1 MNTITISG
9 RLTADPVVR
18 HGLGAK
24 GISVAHYT
32 VAVRRDYK
40 AQEGQQDADFVRVT
54 AFRAGAMWAEN
65 WLSKGSRVEVTGR
78 LQTGRYADQDG
89 RMVYTTEII
98 AYSQGFGESLKS
110 AQERHAETPPT
121 TTKKRTRKQVHV
133 PDYGDTPLPF

>member
-1 MNTITISG
+1 MNTATISG
-9 RLTADPVVR
+9 RLTADPVVK
-18 HGLGAK
+18 HGLGEK

-32 VAVRRDYK
+32 VAVHRPYK
-40 AQEGQQDADFVRVT
+40 SKDGEQDADFVRVT
-54 AFRAGAMWAEN
+54 AFRAGAMWVEN
-65 WLSKGSRVEVTGR
+65 WLSKGSCVEVTGR

-98 AYSQGFGESLKS
+98 ASSQGFGESLKS

-121 TTKKRTRKQVHV
+121 TTKKRTRKQAHV